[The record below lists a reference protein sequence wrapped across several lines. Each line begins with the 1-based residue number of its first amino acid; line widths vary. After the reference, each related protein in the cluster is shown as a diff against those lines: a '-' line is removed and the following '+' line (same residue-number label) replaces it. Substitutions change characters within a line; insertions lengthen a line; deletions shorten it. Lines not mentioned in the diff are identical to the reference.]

1 LNTDRIREFRMG
13 DIQGIKRVFRS
24 WWAGEDRRITELT
37 ETTYF
42 DPNGLFVAERNK
54 EILGFSY
61 AYVDPR
67 IINKPGRK
75 LGFLSGIFTLPH
87 IPEVAVRLL
96 ERSTQYLRELK
107 ATEIGIPD
115 FSNSL
120 GDGVSAERDSE
131 LYRLYRDAGFS
142 IYTHSYQMSRSLED
156 LAVPQWVKNRREAIL
171 ADGFLLRKAKKDDA
185 RALIELSEEAF
196 KESHDHIPKS
206 KDDRELAMKEMD
218 LRIAKTVLFENDC
231 RVVGSSDFSI
241 EKYGK
246 VVVGYPCV
254 AVLPTYR
261 NKGLGTVLFWDTL
274 GRLKESGM
282 SIAAVSVVSKN
293 YPAVHMYRKAG
304 FNIDKIWY
312 HLRKNI

>member
-1 LNTDRIREFRMG
+1 MNTDRVREFRMG
-13 DIQGIKRVFRS
+13 DIQGIMKVFRS
-24 WWAGEDRRITELT
+24 WWAGEDRKITELI

-42 DPNGLFVAERNK
+42 DPNGLFVAEKNN
-54 EILGFSY
+54 EILGFAY

-75 LGFLSGIFTLPH
+75 LGFLSGIFTLPD
-87 IPEVAVRLL
+87 IPEVTVRLL
-96 ERSTQYLRELK
+96 ERSMQYLRQLK
-107 ATEIGIPD
+107 ATEIEIPD

-131 LYRLYRDAGFS
+131 LYRLYRDADFS

-156 LAVPQWVKNRREAIL
+156 LVVPQWVKNRREAIL

-185 RALIELSEEAF
+185 RALIELNEEAF
-196 KESHDHIPKS
+196 KESHDYIPKS
-206 KDDRELAMKEMD
+206 KDDIELAMKEMD
-218 LRIAKTVLFENDC
+218 LHVAKTVLFEKDR

-246 VVVGYPCV
+246 VVAGYPCV

-274 GRLKESGM
+274 ERLKESGV
-282 SIAAVSVVSKN
+282 SIAAVSVVGEN
-293 YPAVHMYRKAG
+293 YPAIHMYRKAE
-304 FNIDKIWY
+304 FNIHKIWY
-312 HLRKNI
+312 HLRKTI